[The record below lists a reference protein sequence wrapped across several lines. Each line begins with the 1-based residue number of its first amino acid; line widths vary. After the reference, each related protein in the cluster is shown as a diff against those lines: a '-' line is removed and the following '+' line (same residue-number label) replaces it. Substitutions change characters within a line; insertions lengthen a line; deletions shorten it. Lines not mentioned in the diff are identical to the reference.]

1 MAGREEPLVTGE
13 YYHVFNRGVAKQ
25 PTFVSKRD
33 FNQAMLCKDY
43 YQHSKPPIKL
53 RRYKELTETE
63 KIKVRLKMEFS
74 EKLVEIVC
82 FVFMPNHYHF
92 LLRQITDE
100 GISKFMSL
108 FGNSYTKYFNKANN
122 RVGPIFQGVFKSV
135 PIESEQQLLHLSRY
149 IHLNPY
155 TAFMVSKT
163 ELGSYPWSSYPK
175 FIKKPF
181 AFYRNNKYSYQ
192 DFVLNHA
199 DYARELKII
208 EHLCI
213 DL

>member
-25 PTFVSKRD
+25 LTFISTRD

-43 YQHSKPPIKL
+43 YQYLKPPIKL
-53 RRYKELTETE
+53 TRYKGLTETE
-63 KIKVRLKMEFS
+63 KTKVRLKMEFG

-82 FVFMPNHYHF
+82 FVFMPNHFHF
-92 LLRQITDE
+92 LLRQVTDE

-122 RVGPIFQGVFKSV
+122 RVGPVFQGVFKSV
-135 PIESEQQLLHLSRY
+135 LVESEQQILHLSRY

-155 TAFMVSKT
+155 VASMVSKA
-163 ELGSYPWSSYPK
+163 ELESYPWSSYHK
-175 FIKKPF
+175 FIKEPF
-181 AFYRNNKYSYQ
+181 VFYRNKNQSYRE
-192 DFVLNHA
+192 FVLDHA

-208 EHLCI
+208 EHQCI

>member
-25 PTFVSKRD
+25 PTFVTTRD
-33 FNQAMLCKDY
+33 FNQVMLCKDY
-43 YQHSKPPIKL
+43 YQYSKPPIKL
-53 RRYKELTETE
+53 TRYKELTETE
-63 KIKVRLKMEFS
+63 KTKVRLKLELGG
-74 EKLVEIVC
+74 KLVEIIC
-82 FVFMPNHYHF
+82 FVFMPNHFHF
-92 LLRQITDE
+92 LLRQIADE

-108 FGNSYTKYFNKANN
+108 FGNSYTKYFNRANN

-135 PIESEQQLLHLSRY
+135 PVESEQQLLHLSRY

-155 TAFMVSKT
+155 TASMVSKV
-163 ELGSYPWSSYPK
+163 ELEGYPWSSYPK
-175 FIKKPF
+175 FIREPF
-181 AFYRNNKYSYQ
+181 VFYRNKKYSYQ
-192 DFVLNHA
+192 DFVMNHA

-208 EHLCI
+208 EHLCV